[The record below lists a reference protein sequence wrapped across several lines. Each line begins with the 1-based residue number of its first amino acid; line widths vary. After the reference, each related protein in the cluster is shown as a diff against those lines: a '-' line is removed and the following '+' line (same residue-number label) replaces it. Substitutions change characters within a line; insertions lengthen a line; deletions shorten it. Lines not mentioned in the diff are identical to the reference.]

1 MLFRKTI
8 FVLVS
13 LGGAVSA
20 AAQHFGMTY
29 TTELQTGFHREVNWV
44 NLLRMEVQCPLGGGF
59 TAGAATISVARTLNG
74 RVAGDALVFSNIEEE
89 NLPLAPAVL
98 GVEWSRAG
106 VTVFA
111 GVRNLGED
119 YFVSPCTSLFT
130 NSSCGLFPTLSAVY
144 RLANYPL
151 ASLCADV
158 KYTSG
163 KWQAE
168 ASLYNGRGYS
178 SFAGR
183 ENVFRFCPATD
194 GAMGVASVNY
204 QDNGSCYDLG
214 FALCGGMRGTDEGGA
229 EEFEKEEKKGLDCV
243 LWGNVEQRVCKGTS
257 LMLQYSFNTWAGA
270 ECRHYAG
277 AGLVTALKGAEC
289 GVFGGYARFLHGYEF
304 AAEFTCKVPCLGRCY
319 VQPALH
325 LISGSNGRYAAGLLR
340 FGCEI

>member
-1 MLFRKTI
+1 MFLEKTI
-8 FVLVS
+8 LVLVS
-13 LGGAVSA
+13 LGCTVYA
-20 AAQHFGMTY
+20 AAQCFGMAY

-44 NLLRMEVQCPLGGGF
+44 NLLRMDVQCPLGGGF
-59 TAGAATISVARTLNG
+59 TACAATISVARTLNG

-106 VTVFA
+106 LTVFA

-119 YFVSPCTSLFT
+119 YFVSPCASLFT
-130 NSSCGLFPTLSAVY
+130 NSSCGMYPTLSVVY
-144 RLANYPL
+144 SLANYPL

-158 KYTSG
+158 KYSSG

-178 SFAGR
+178 RFAGR
-183 ENVFRFCPATD
+183 CNVFRFCPAAD
-194 GAMGVASVNY
+194 GAMGVVSVKFH
-204 QDNGSCYDLG
+204 DNGSCYNLG
-214 FALCGGMRGTDEGGA
+214 FALCGGMRGTDEGRA
-229 EEFEKEEKKGLDCV
+229 EEFEKKEKKRLDCV
-243 LWGNVEQRVCKGTS
+243 LWGNAVQRVCECMS
-257 LMLQYSFNTWAGA
+257 LMLQYSFNTWAEA

-277 AGLVTALKGAEC
+277 VGFVTAVKGAEC

-304 AAEFTCKVPCLGRCY
+304 AAELTCKVPCMGRCY
-319 VQPALH
+319 VQPAFH
-325 LISGSNGRYAAGLLR
+325 LISGSDGMYAAGLLR